1 MNKSSRKRIVLSEHA
16 LQQICERGATREEVQ
31 AAVTRGEEFQAKK
44 GRKGYRLNFP
54 FNAFW
59 GGKQYATKQVVPI
72 VAEDPPER
80 VVVTVYV
87 FYF

>member
-1 MNKSSRKRIVLSEHA
+1 MNKSSTKRIVFSEHA
-16 LQQICERGATREEVQ
+16 LQQMCERGATREEVQ
-31 AAVTRGEEFQAKK
+31 RAITQGEEFPAKK

-54 FNAFW
+54 FNALW
-59 GGKQYATKQVVPI
+59 GGKEYGTKQVVPI
-72 VAEDPPER
+72 VVEDPPER

>member
-1 MNKSSRKRIVLSEHA
+1 MNKSLRKRIAFSEHA
-16 LQQICERGATREEVQ
+16 LEQMRERGATREEVQ
-31 AAVTRGEEFQAKK
+31 LAMTRGEEFPAKK

-54 FNAFW
+54 FNALW
-59 GGKQYATKQVVPI
+59 GGKQYATRQVVPI
-72 VAEDPPER
+72 VAEDPAER